1 MDDNFA
7 NIEKVNFWNNP
18 MPELG
23 LIRTSHL
30 SKIESFIG
38 NKLIKVLVGQRRTGK
53 SYLMRQLIRGLIDNG
68 INTRNIFYLNKEF
81 IEFDEIRDYQDLNN
95 IILLYRKRIKPEGIV
110 YILIDE
116 VQQIKGWEIL
126 VNSYSQS
133 YIDEYEIFITGSNS
147 DMLSTELASKLTG
160 RYVQFQIFP
169 FSFDEFLEIKGLDK
183 NKSSYL
189 EYLSSTGLPELF
201 HLPND
206 ETKRHY
212 VTALSDTII
221 LRDIIERYDIREVTL
236 LKELFAFLVNNASNL
251 VSIRNIENYF
261 KSKNRRTSYD
271 TIANY
276 IGYFVNSHLIHEVPR
291 YNLKGKDILS
301 GVRKY
306 YINDLAYKNYLYSG
320 FQHGYGY
327 MLENLIYLQLLRS
340 GYTVFVGHMRDK
352 EIDFVAIKNDTP
364 VYVQVCYL
372 LKDEDITK
380 REYSGLLSIRDSY
393 TKVVISLDDLQLPEN
408 KGIKHVLAWE
418 FDQYII

>member
-1 MDDNFA
+1 
-7 NIEKVNFWNNP
+7 
-18 MPELG
+18 
-23 LIRTSHL
+23 
-30 SKIESFIG
+30 
-38 NKLIKVLVGQRRTGK
+38 
-53 SYLMRQLIRGLIDNG
+53 MRQLIRGLIDNG
-68 INTRNIFYLNKEF
+68 INTRNIFYLNKKF
-81 IEFDEIRDYQDLNN
+81 IEFDEIRNYQDLNN
-95 IILLYRKRIKPEGIV
+95 IILLYRKRIKPEGLI

-116 VQQIKGWEIL
+116 IQQIKGWEIL

-133 YIDEYEIFITGSNS
+133 YVDKYEIFITGSNS

-169 FSFDEFLEIKGLDK
+169 FSYDEFLEIKGLER

-251 VSIRNIENYF
+251 ISIKNIENYF

-276 IGYFVNSHLIHEVPR
+276 IGYFVSSHLIHEVSR
-291 YNLKGKDILS
+291 YNIKGKVVLS

-340 GYTVFVGHMRDK
+340 GFNVYVGHMRDK
-352 EIDFVAIKNDTP
+352 KIDFIAIKNDTP
-364 VYVQVCYL
+364 VYLQVCYL

-393 TKVVISLDDLQLPEN
+393 TKVVISIDDLQLPEN

-418 FDQYII
+418 FDQYLI